1 MKVFLTGGTGFVGA
15 HTALALLK
23 AGHDLRLLV
32 RNIEAAKKYF
42 SKHGYELDDFVVA
55 DMRDADAIRQGM
67 QGCDAVFHAAA
78 AVSLDPRKAQE
89 TYDNNVGGM
98 QAVIGTACEMGMQ
111 RIVFVS
117 SISVQMQTGFN
128 SIDENTPLANT
139 REPYS
144 RSKRACEEYVRA
156 LQAKG
161 YPVQITY
168 PAAIIGP
175 DDPRLSEANSAFI
188 QFVSQIIPRTTSGFQ
203 CVDVRDLAAAHCYLL
218 EHPPIEQL
226 ENARYVV
233 GGHYYVWPDFH
244 ALLEKVTGRR
254 LFSMPIPGV
263 VFRAMGALL
272 DLVKKVIPFETHI
285 SGEAMGYVTQWT
297 AADSGRLIADTGIQF
312 RSAEQT
318 YADTIAWLVE
328 AGHLD
333 KKYASAVLENA

>member
-15 HTALALLK
+15 HTALALLA

-32 RNIEAAKKYF
+32 RNIEAAKTYF
-42 SKHGYELDDFVVA
+42 SKHGHELDDFVVA
-55 DMRDADAIRQGM
+55 DMRDAEAIRQGM

-98 QAVIGTACEMGMQ
+98 QAVIGTACELGIKS
-111 RIVFVS
+111 IVFVS
-117 SISVQMQTGFN
+117 SISVQMQTGFD

-156 LQAKG
+156 LQEQG
-161 YPVQITY
+161 HPVQITY

-188 QFVSQIIPRTTSGFQ
+188 QFLSQIIPRTTSGFQ

-218 EHPPIEQL
+218 EHPPTTQL

-233 GGHYYVWPDFH
+233 GGHYFRWPDFH
-244 ALLEKVTGRR
+244 AQLETVTGQR
-254 LFSMPIPGV
+254 LFSMPIPGIA
-263 VFRAMGALL
+263 FRAMGELL
-272 DLVKKVIPFETHI
+272 DLIKKLIPFQTHI

-297 AADSGRLIADTGIQF
+297 EADSTRLIAHTGLEF
-312 RSAEQT
+312 RAADET
-318 YADTIAWLVE
+318 YADTIAWLIE

-333 KKYASAVLENA
+333 KKYSAAVLENA